1 MENDHK
7 QQQQKRNTEL
17 LKAKNYLKTQLKLPE
32 PKADE
37 TNNQASNN
45 SNNLTQSMIATTST
59 KLRSNSFLMGK
70 NNSEIGHLIASFDGT
85 RNANGG
91 NETINNTIQHTA
103 PKQLSHQQQLQQ
115 QAALKSS
122 LVASTHASLARQH
135 YANKPNNK
143 MSNENLKSSISRI
156 ARQKSGD
163 QLKAMSMN
171 EKQLNRGIKSV
182 RTLNILI
189 TLITSIQNSLPFS
202 NIYS

>member
-1 MENDHK
+1 MESDHK

-37 TNNQASNN
+37 TNNQA

-91 NETINNTIQHTA
+91 NEAINNNTQHTA
-103 PKQLSHQQQLQQ
+103 PKQLTHQQQLQQ

-143 MSNENLKSSISRI
+143 ISNENLKSSISRI

-182 RTLNILI
+182 RALNILI

-202 NIYS
+202 KIYS